1 MTRMQTSLAIIS
13 GQHSIAGIKEQNEDA
28 VGVLVPEEPLLT
40 TKGITAVIADG
51 MSGSDAG
58 KEASHA
64 CVQGFLSDYFSTP
77 ESWTVKTSGQ
87 KILSALN
94 HWLHGQGQREYGSH
108 KGMVTTLSAAVF
120 KSNTA
125 YLFHVGDTRIYRL
138 RDNSLEQLTHDHRI
152 TVSPEKNYLSRA
164 MGIEL
169 HLDIDYRT
177 VPLEVDD
184 TFIFLTDGVHEFIP
198 DSAICNIMRQH
209 SNDLDTAAQ
218 LMVQQACDN
227 KSDDNLSALIV
238 RINNLPGENEDEFY
252 QKLTE
257 LPFPPPLEP
266 GMILDGYKILRHLFS
281 NKRTEVYLATDTASD
296 EQVILKAPSVNYE
309 DDPDYIHQFLHE
321 EWVGRRINSPHV
333 MQVLELSR
341 KRTALYY
348 IAEYIKGS
356 TLRQWMDDHP
366 RPSLTQVRDYIE
378 QIARGIRSFH
388 RLEMIHQ
395 DLKPENIILD
405 EHGTLKIIDFGSTKI
420 AGIEEIYIPLETNN
434 LLGTINYTAPEYHVG
449 SAGGTRSDIFSLG
462 VITYELLTGKLPY
475 GKELSAKNI
484 GRMHYRSIKRF
495 NPEIPLWVDKAIEKA
510 VHINPD
516 KRFSKLSE
524 FTYALSHPDS
534 SVVNQDFV
542 PLIKR
547 HPLKLWQSL
556 SILSIILNLI
566 LAYLLTR

>member
-1 MTRMQTSLAIIS
+1 MTKKLAIHS
-13 GQHSIAGIKEQNEDA
+13 AQYSIAGIKEQNEDA
-28 VGVLVPEEPLLT
+28 VGVMVPEEPLLT
-40 TKGITAVIADG
+40 TKGIVAVIADG

-58 KEASHA
+58 KEASNA

-77 ESWTVKTSGQ
+77 ESWTVKTSAQ
-87 KILSALN
+87 KILTALN

-108 KGMVTTLSAAVF
+108 KGMVTTISAAVF

-138 RDNSLEQLTHDHRI
+138 RDNYLEQLTNDHRI
-152 TVSPEKNYLSRA
+152 SVSKDKTYLSRA

-177 VPLEVDD
+177 VPLEVGD

-198 DSAICNIMRQH
+198 DSVIRKIMQQQ
-209 SNDLDTAAQ
+209 NDDFDVAVQ
-218 LMVQQACDN
+218 QMVQQACDN
-227 KSDDNLSALIV
+227 NSDDNLSALILH
-238 RINNLPGENEDEFY
+238 IDELPGENEDEFY

-266 GMILDGYKILRHLFS
+266 GMTLDGYKILRHLFS
-281 NKRTEVYLATDTASD
+281 NKRTEVYLAKDTKSE
-296 EQVILKAPSVNYE
+296 EQVILKAPSVNFE

-333 MQVLELSR
+333 MKVLELTR

-356 TLRQWMDDHP
+356 TLRQWMDDNP
-366 RPSLTQVRDYIE
+366 RPSLTQVRDYVE

-420 AGIEEIYIPLETNN
+420 AGIEEIYIPLEANN
-434 LLGTINYTAPEYHVG
+434 LLGTINYTAPEYHIG
-449 SAGGTRSDIFSLG
+449 NAGGTNSDIFSLG

-475 GKELSAKNI
+475 GKELTAKNI
-484 GRMHYRSIKRF
+484 GRMHYYSIKRY
-495 NPEIPLWVDKAIEKA
+495 NPEIPIWVDKAIEKA

-516 KRFSKLSE
+516 KRFTKLSE

-534 SVVNQDFV
+534 SVVSQDFV

-547 HPLKLWQSL
+547 HPLKMWQGL
-556 SILSIILNLI
+556 SILSLILNLVLI
-566 LAYLLTR
+566 YLLIR